1 MRPSRCRRPL
11 RCPPSPSNQFQSSC
25 VQLTGGF
32 ATGQHLSISFFWKS
46 LTSQW
51 AVLTTAWTWTLGT
64 QKKFEKK
71 LDNAHGCRVQWGI
84 PRGYPPLPPWGG
96 GGEQL
101 PCQGGW
107 HGSCCALLYYH
118 TGLLLLSSTSTAFV
132 TDAISS
138 CQYLTL
144 CSILCCSAIANSFLI
159 NSIRCA
165 KAKRKTNLV
174 SLSSSI
180 LYFILILWLL
190 LLLLD
195 SADKLHHPRI
205 APFVKPRVRLGLFGL
220 GEFHRLAAPR
230 LRDRTREVFDAERD
244 HVAQVALGADVGE
257 VVRHGITVGQNSF
270 SV

>member
-1 MRPSRCRRPL
+1 MGYP
-11 RCPPSPSNQFQSSC
+11 
-25 VQLTGGF
+25 
-32 ATGQHLSISFFWKS
+32 K
-46 LTSQW
+46 
-51 AVLTTAWTWTLGT
+51 
-64 QKKFEKK
+64 
-71 LDNAHGCRVQWGI
+71 GI
-84 PRGYPPLPPWGG
+84 PPPPPLGGG

-159 NSIRCA
+159 NSIRCD

-190 LLLLD
+190 LLLD
-195 SADKLHHPRI
+195 SANQIHHPRV
-205 APFVKPRVRLGLFGL
+205 ATFVEPRVRLGLFGL

-230 LRDRTREVFDAERD
+230 LRDRSREVFDAEGD
-244 HVAQVALGADVGE
+244 AVAQVALGADVGE
-257 VVRHGITVGQNSF
+257 VVRHVVKVG
-270 SV
+270 